1 MVEKYT
7 PVNIGLIGLGDVSGV
22 HLAAYQSVEA
32 ARIVAGADIDKA
44 RADMMAQQWNFT
56 GYTDYNDML
65 QNEAIDAVVVCV
77 PCRYHREVVEAVA
90 GYGKPILVEKPLAAS
105 LEDGKAM
112 VETCRRQNVL
122 LMYGASY
129 RFLPACIKAKNMIE
143 KNLLGDIS
151 MMMECFIGVQGRES
165 YTDMGQ
171 HHYYPGSFGGSD
183 MGMVDHGVH
192 LIDLF
197 RWFLQ
202 SEVVSVYGNGNISCG
217 TPAAEHATLNFANGA
232 TAHLIYNEITFSSDL
247 ESEGIYKWGGSWEPD
262 GTLVMGGGWESHP
275 GSIRVHGSS
284 GALRIYHYANHLFH
298 FDKDGSHPIALQNR
312 PMPGNFGMQLE
323 SFIESVQNDTPLSV
337 PAEEGLKSLKI
348 IEAIYKSMETQ
359 SVVKIT

>member
-1 MVEKYT
+1 MTKKDG
-7 PVNIGLIGLGDVSGV
+7 PVNVGLIGLGDVSRV
-22 HLAAYQSVEA
+22 HLAAYQSVET

-44 RADMMAQQWNFT
+44 RAEKMANQWGFT
-56 GYTDYNDML
+56 GYTDYHDML
-65 QNEAIDAVVVCV
+65 KKEAIDAVVVCV

-90 GYGKPILVEKPLAAS
+90 GYGKPVLVEKPLAGS

-112 VETCRRQNVL
+112 IETCRKQNIP

-129 RFLPACIKAKNMIE
+129 RFLPACIKAKKMIE
-143 KNLLGDIS
+143 ENLLGDIS
-151 MMMECFIGVQGRES
+151 MMTEWSMGVQGREN
-165 YTDMGQ
+165 YTDLGE

-202 SEVVSVYGNGNISCG
+202 SEVVSVYGKGNISCRTPG
-217 TPAAEHATLNFANGA
+217 TEHATLNFDNGT

-323 SFIESVQNDTPLSV
+323 SFIKSVRNDTLLSV
-337 PAEEGLKSLKI
+337 PAEEGLKSLEV

-359 SVVKIT
+359 TIVTL